1 MVTSTIDTTFEKLT
15 ARGDEAVLI
24 VKLMMAF
31 NDLAL
36 ANEGLSIFKS
46 QYVTKRSDK
55 NRGAAMYFVRLQAS
69 HLYEALEIVDVIA
82 ANQRL
87 RNVISGC
94 SEKAKVAFQRL
105 LNIRQDKHQKQKFEQ
120 WVGRLRNNLTFHYD
134 ESGDLIKKA
143 MAKRAENPI
152 GNPTSITWGT
162 ETYSWR
168 FAVADDVVDSIV
180 CREIWKIP
188 DKADLRAEAD
198 AAADYGHQIFVHFAD
213 FASDLI
219 VRYVR
224 DGA

>member
-1 MVTSTIDTTFEKLT
+1 MVTSTIYTTFEKLT

-94 SEKAKVAFQRL
+94 SGKA
-105 LNIRQDKHQKQKFEQ
+105 
-120 WVGRLRNNLTFHYD
+120 
-134 ESGDLIKKA
+134 
-143 MAKRAENPI
+143 
-152 GNPTSITWGT
+152 
-162 ETYSWR
+162 
-168 FAVADDVVDSIV
+168 
-180 CREIWKIP
+180 
-188 DKADLRAEAD
+188 
-198 AAADYGHQIFVHFAD
+198 
-213 FASDLI
+213 
-219 VRYVR
+219 
-224 DGA
+224 